1 MNLNRKTARRPATY
15 LVILFFIALS
25 VALIALATRPSQPEA
40 GENLADV
47 NLDSLTL
54 LHVGGGDLA
63 TQLVDRLE
71 AAGGRVVR
79 SPDVP
84 EAADLSPDVVVV
96 FGGEWFEQRAYDTEL
111 HGFLSLAS
119 SRGASMV
126 MADGITSVFFEALDR
141 AGVYIMAVDEK
152 TGEARN
158 PVHFNPPLAGFRREV
173 RGHTGYSPSFI
184 FSSSGSSPD
193 VLARSLVEW
202 LHQWTD
208 GSLQSTAS
216 TSASHMRSVCEYSYW
231 PLLDSDPH
239 GRLNLTA
246 AVHKLI
252 DDGVPDYDWYFYRI
266 EVRSVAGTVA
276 YDSAWRSDH
285 TWAHHQVH
293 NAGTDRWMDN
303 YGPGTSG
310 GTDNVYV
317 FLTPLGTPIGSVWY
331 DPLNWSYSIDD
342 VVVLVRRNYIQDRV
356 SWQHDIDR
364 AAPVARDTY
373 VSMPGFVV
381 GTRQGYPSL
390 VDAWYQVQFA
400 WRPLWWST
408 WTTGPGPTLLL
419 DAFRVGD

>member
-15 LVILFFIALS
+15 LVILFIVLS

-40 GENLADV
+40 GAHLADV
-47 NLDSLTL
+47 NLDSLTI

-71 AAGGRVVR
+71 AAGGQVVR

-111 HGFLSLAS
+111 HSFLSVAS
-119 SRGASMV
+119 SRGAGLI
-126 MADGITSVFFEALDR
+126 MAGASTSRFFEALDKAR
-141 AGVYIMAVDEK
+141 VYIMAVDER

-158 PVHFNPPLAGFRREV
+158 PAHYNPPVVGYRIKEV
-173 RGHTGYSPSFI
+173 GSHTGPSLLF
-184 FSSSGSSPD
+184 SSGSSPD
-193 VLARSLVEW
+193 VLAESLVEW
-202 LHQWTD
+202 LPHTTAAVL
-208 GSLQSTAS
+208 SEPYLQYTG
-216 TSASHMRSVCEYSYW
+216 EYIFS

-239 GRLNLTA
+239 GRLDVIATVYGLES
-246 AVHKLI
+246 
-252 DDGVPDYDWYFYRI
+252 DDVSDYDWYFYQVT
-266 EVRSVAGTVA
+266 VRSVPGMVA

-310 GTDNVYV
+310 GTDTVYV

-342 VVVLVRRNYIQDRV
+342 VVVLARRDYSKHRAY
-356 SWQHDIDR
+356 WQHDIDR
-364 AAPVARDTY
+364 AATVARDTY

-381 GTRQGYPSL
+381 RTRQGYPSF
-390 VDAWYQVQFA
+390 VDAWYQVQFVR
-400 WRPLWWST
+400 RPLWWST
-408 WTTGPGPTLLL
+408 QTTGPSPTLML